1 MGKIKLEALEFHA
14 HHGMYP
20 EAREKGNRFTV
31 DVEVDYPF
39 EKEAGKDDLDLTV
52 NYEVLYD
59 ITRRIMEVPSNLL
72 EHLAMSIARA
82 IRQAFPDR
90 RLSGGHRHR
99 HSLVVGRLSSK
110 WKPRASE
117 PS

>member
-1 MGKIKLEALEFHA
+1 MGKIKLDSIEFHA
-14 HHGMYP
+14 FHGVYP
-20 EAREKGNRFTV
+20 EEKEKGNRFTV

-72 EHLAMSIARA
+72 EHLAMNIARA
-82 IRQAFPDR
+82 IRQAFPDI
-90 RLSGGHRHR
+90 LSVTISVSKYDPPIGGTC
-99 HSLVVGRLSSK
+99 
-110 WKPRASE
+110 RAATVTVTL
-117 PS
+117 